1 LKKQLIHNHNSRGEQ
16 PLNPQKENTFNE
28 FCFTDFDGKFQA
40 RLAAVIPRFF
50 GGAEETKLSGTSA
63 RYQCRAK
70 VEYQRDLMGVLEE
83 GMLLA
88 VKNFKQAMGQD
99 EERFTLM
106 EISRVWPEHFGL
118 RGLSDH
124 GYYPMQFE
132 IIEQSEVD
140 WQTDDKS
147 TMMIQIDAIPINYD
161 LIINRNCEF
170 EFVKGFSYPVV
181 GSSVYLLNSEMIN
194 RMYNQKIAEKFGLD
208 PSKTVDDARAD
219 PRLGLIKMFQAS
231 KTIIPI
237 YVDFEKLTRYHF
249 GVFAFT
255 GGGKSNLMSNILRRI
270 LLHNDNTKIIVFDIS
285 CEYIFLLLDL
295 LTEQK
300 LPAKVVLEH
309 KIDSL
314 EQFFNSVVKPREYE
328 TDERIKAGL
337 RRIMEQDKLAY
348 YRRPKQKI
356 PTYAQFM
363 EDLSEQRKGSTD
375 KPHYMDAI
383 DKIHDAIL
391 DYVEEHGLSENEVIS
406 EDFVRFIDQ
415 IAIETIEEFK
425 VHEKSGLYAWATTR
439 SAIIDRMKKI
449 QEKKEN
455 DTDGLTVE
463 KIRELLEGETRL
475 VCISISD
482 PFTIKDLVIALTQDL
497 LVRRKRRFQ
506 VKPYILLVF
515 DEAQEFIPSSASGI
529 DAKCSGHVE
538 TLLRQ
543 GRKYGLGVCI
553 ATQRIAYLNTNALQQ
568 LHTYFVG
575 TLPRPYDRQLVSETF
590 MIDKGILEKTLEFAP
605 GDWLLSSYIATGME
619 NVPIFIKADNAE
631 NEIEKYL
638 KENA

>member
-1 LKKQLIHNHNSRGEQ
+1 LKPQGENNFNS
-16 PLNPQKENTFNE
+16 
-28 FCFTDFDGKFQA
+28 FCFTDFDGRFRA

-50 GGAEETKLSGTSA
+50 AAAEETKLAGTSA
-63 RYQCRAK
+63 RYQCRIK
-70 VEYQRDLMGVLEE
+70 VEYQKDLMGLLEE

-88 VKNFKQAMGQD
+88 VKNFKQTEGDA
-99 EERFTLM
+99 ERFTLM

-132 IIEQSEVD
+132 IIEQSEED

-147 TMMIQIDAIPINYD
+147 TMMVQIDAIPINYD
-161 LIINRNCEF
+161 LIVNGKCEF

-181 GSSVYLLNSEMIN
+181 GSPAYLLNGEMIN
-194 RMYNQKIAEKFGLD
+194 RMYNQKIAEKLGID
-208 PSKTVDDARAD
+208 PSKTVSDARAD

-237 YVDFEKLTRYHF
+237 YVDFEKLVRYHF

-255 GGGKSNLMSNILRRI
+255 GGGKSNLMSNILRR
-270 LLHNDNTKIIVFDIS
+270 LLYHTEQTKIVVFDIS
-285 CEYIFLLLDL
+285 CEYVFLLLDI
-295 LTEQK
+295 LTD
-300 LPAKVVLEH
+300 PTVSAKVIMENR
-309 KIDSL
+309 IDSL

-328 TDERIKAGL
+328 TDERIKKGL
-337 RRIMEQDKLAY
+337 KCIMDQGRLFY
-348 YRRPKQKI
+348 YKRPRGKV
-356 PTYAQFM
+356 PTYSEFM
-363 EDLSEQRKGSTD
+363 EELSDQRKGSAD
-375 KPHYMDAI
+375 KPNYMNAI
-383 DKIHDAIL
+383 DEIRDAIL
-391 DYVEEHGLSENEVIS
+391 EYIEEHGLMENQEVS
-406 EDFVRFIDQ
+406 EDFVKFIDQ
-415 IAIETIEEFK
+415 VARAKVEEFK
-425 VHEKSGLYAWATTR
+425 VHEKSQLYAWATTR
-439 SAIIDRMKKI
+439 SMLLDRVKRRNEREEKETGGLAI
-449 QEKKEN
+449 
-455 DTDGLTVE
+455 E
-463 KIRELLEGETRL
+463 KIRELLEDKTTRL
-475 VCISISD
+475 ICISISD
-482 PFTIKDLVIALTQDL
+482 PFTIKDLVITLTQDL
-497 LVRRKRRFQ
+497 LVRRKRKFQ

-515 DEAQEFIPSSASGI
+515 DEAQEFIPSGGSGI

-605 GDWLLSSYIATGME
+605 GEWLLSSYIATGME

-638 KENA
+638 SASKS

>member
-1 LKKQLIHNHNSRGEQ
+1 MKQRGE
-16 PLNPQKENTFNE
+16 NRFNSI
-28 FCFTDFDGKFQA
+28 CFTDFEGRFLS

-63 RYQCRAK
+63 RYQCRVK
-70 VEYQRDLMGVLEE
+70 VEYQKDLMGLLEE

-88 VKNFKQAMGQD
+88 VRNFRQAGQE

-132 IIEQSEVD
+132 IIEQSEED
-140 WQTDDKS
+140 WQSDDKS

-161 LIINRNCEF
+161 LVLDKNCDF

-181 GSSVYLLNSEMIN
+181 GSHVYLLNSDMIN
-194 RMYNQKIAEKFGLD
+194 RMYNQKIAKKLGID

-231 KTIIPI
+231 KTVIPI
-237 YVDFEKLTRYHF
+237 YVDFEKLVRYHF

-255 GGGKSNLMSNILRRI
+255 GGGKSNLMSNVLRRI
-270 LLHNDNTKIIVFDIS
+270 LLHTENTKVVIFDIS
-285 CEYIFLLLDL
+285 CEYVFLLLDL
-295 LTEQK
+295 LAEPTFQ
-300 LPAKVVLEH
+300 ATVVLENR
-309 KIDSL
+309 IDSL

-328 TDERIKAGL
+328 VDERIKVGL
-337 RRIMEQDKLAY
+337 QCIMDQGKLAY
-348 YRRPKQKI
+348 YKRPRGKV
-356 PTYAQFM
+356 PTYNQFI
-363 EDLSEQRKGSTD
+363 EELTDQRRGVSD
-375 KPHYMDAI
+375 KPNYMNAI
-383 DKIHDAIL
+383 DEIHDVIL
-391 DYVEEHGLSENEVIS
+391 EYMEEHGLMENQEVS
-406 EDFVRFIDQ
+406 EDFVKYIDEM
-415 IAIETIEEFK
+415 AKAKVEEFK
-425 VHEKSGLYAWATTR
+425 VHEKSGLYGWATTR
-439 SAIIDRMKKI
+439 NMLIDRIRKSREKD
-449 QEKKEN
+449 EKK
-455 DTDGLTVE
+455 DAGGLTVE
-463 KIRELLEGETRL
+463 KIRELLEDKKTRL
-475 VCISISD
+475 VCISIAD
-482 PFTIKDLVIALTQDL
+482 PYTIKDLVLTLTNDL
-497 LVRRKRRFQ
+497 LVRRKRKFQ
-506 VKPYILLVF
+506 VKPYVLLVF
-515 DEAQEFIPSSASGI
+515 DEAQEFIPSGASGI

-575 TLPRPYDRQLVSETF
+575 TLPRPYDRALVSDTF

-605 GDWLLSSYIATGME
+605 GEWLLSSYIATGIE

-631 NEIEKYL
+631 NEIEKHL
-638 KENA
+638 SITKSES

>member
-1 LKKQLIHNHNSRGEQ
+1 VFNS
-16 PLNPQKENTFNE
+16 
-28 FCFTDFDGKFQA
+28 FCFTNFDSKFQA

-70 VEYQRDLMGVLEE
+70 VEYQRDLMGLLEE

-88 VKNFKQAMGQD
+88 VKNFKQAMGQGA
-99 EERFTLM
+99 ERFTLM

-132 IIEQSEVD
+132 IIEQSEED
-140 WQTDDKS
+140 WQTDDRA

-161 LIINRNCEF
+161 LILNKKCEF

-181 GSSVYLLNSEMIN
+181 GSSAFLLNSEMIN
-194 RMYNQKIAEKFGLD
+194 RMYNQKIAEEFGID
-208 PSKTVDDARAD
+208 PSKTVEDARSD

-231 KTIIPI
+231 KTVIPI
-237 YVDFEKLTRYHF
+237 YVDFEKLVRYHF

-270 LLHNDNTKIIVFDIS
+270 LMHTDDTKIVIFDIS
-285 CEYIFLLLDL
+285 CEYVFLLLDL
-295 LTEQK
+295 LADPDFQ
-300 LPAKVVLEH
+300 AKVVMENR
-309 KIDSL
+309 IDSL

-328 TDERIKAGL
+328 ADERIKAGL
-337 RRIMEQDKLAY
+337 QCIMEQGKLAY
-348 YRRPKQKI
+348 YRKPRRKV
-356 PTYAQFM
+356 PTY
-363 EDLSEQRKGSTD
+363 SEFIGELGDQRRGAAD
-375 KPHYMDAI
+375 KPNYMNAI
-383 DKIHDAIL
+383 DDIHDAIL
-391 DYVEEHGLSENEVIS
+391 AYMEEHGAMENQEVN
-406 EDFVRFIDQ
+406 EDFVKYID
-415 IAIETIEEFK
+415 AVARAKVEEFK
-425 VHEKSGLYAWATTR
+425 VHEKSGLVAWATTR
-439 SAIIDRMKKI
+439 NMLIDRIRRKD
-449 QEKKEN
+449 EKEE
-455 DTDGLTVE
+455 TDASGLTVE
-463 KIRELLEGETRL
+463 KIRGLLEDKSTRL
-475 VCISISD
+475 LCISIAD
-482 PFTIKDLVIALTQDL
+482 PYPIKELVLSLTQDL

-506 VKPYILLVF
+506 VKPYVLLVF
-515 DEAQEFIPSSASGI
+515 DEAQEFIPSNASGI
-529 DAKCSGHVE
+529 EAKCSAHVE

-553 ATQRIAYLNTNALQQ
+553 ATQRVAYLNTNALQQ

-575 TLPRPYDRQLVSETF
+575 TLPRPYDREVISETF
-590 MIDKGILEKTLEFAP
+590 MIDRSILEKTLEFAP
-605 GDWLLSSYIATGME
+605 GEWLLSSYIATGIE

-638 KENA
+638 KDNSSK